1 MGWLGISWFIP
12 RADTAH
18 MADLF
23 VLSTVHQTEVGAKP
37 SLFATPTFSILYQG
51 WIDIQAPIRGS
62 GVVESKQ

>member
-23 VLSTVHQTEVGAKP
+23 VLSTVGQAEVGAKP
-37 SLFATPTFSILYQG
+37 SLFATPTFFHTVSGMDRY
-51 WIDIQAPIRGS
+51 ASANNS